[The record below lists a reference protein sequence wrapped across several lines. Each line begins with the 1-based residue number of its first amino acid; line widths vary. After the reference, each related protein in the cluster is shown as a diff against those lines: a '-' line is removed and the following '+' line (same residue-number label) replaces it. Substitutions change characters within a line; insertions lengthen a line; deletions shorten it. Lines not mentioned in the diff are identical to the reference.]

1 LGPRLRFSKTELYE
15 KDWQGANL
23 SGSYFENCDL
33 YDGNF
38 TGAKLTDCGFFKC
51 GMQHSDFTGAELTGA
66 SFTDCNLRHAKF
78 RNARLANTDLK
89 QVQIEHAT
97 GIVDLGIPHHYRIY
111 LVQHD
116 AGIMIKAG
124 CRWMDYH
131 AAVRYWD
138 NEGDYKPLSGPL
150 LTYIKSIVEI
160 KGWNLGA

>member
-1 LGPRLRFSKTELYE
+1 MDAVKSIEVESKTIELGPRLRFSKTELYE

-33 YDGNF
+33 YDGN
-38 TGAKLTDCGFFKC
+38 
-51 GMQHSDFTGAELTGA
+51 FTGAELTGA

-116 AGIMIKAG
+116 AGIMIKSG